1 MKGGAGERVSIGR
14 ESGPGYRRGLG
25 HRESGVAGPGG
36 CRASVAVHYFSSAE
50 GARDVVETI
59 QKRGGRALAI
69 QADLK
74 LSAEADRVVSEAV
87 KALGGLDILVNNAG
101 HLVQRCPVAE
111 MSDDLFRT
119 IMDVNMTSTFAMS
132 RAALRHML
140 PRKSGS
146 IINVSSAAAFTGGGT
161 NATVYATSKAAIVG
175 FTRGLAKEVGGQG
188 IRVNAVA
195 PGQIATQFHER
206 FSTPEGRAQTVRG
219 IPLGREGA
227 AEDVARVVVFLA
239 SPAAAFVTGEV
250 LAVNGG
256 MLFH

>member
-1 MKGGAGERVSIGR
+1 VNAFRLDGKAALVTGGASGIGKAVS
-14 ESGPGYRRGLG
+14 LALAD
-25 HRESGVAGPGG
+25 AG
-36 CRASVAVHYFSSAE
+36 ASVAVHYFSSAE

-59 QKRGGRALAI
+59 QTRGGRAVAI

-74 LSAEADRVVSEAV
+74 LSAEAERVVSEAV
-87 KALGGLDILVNNAG
+87 RALGGLDILVNNAG
-101 HLVQRCPVAE
+101 HLVQRCPVAD
-111 MSDDLFRT
+111 MSDELFRT
-119 IMDVNMTSTFAMS
+119 IMDVNMTSAFAMS

-140 PRKSGS
+140 PRRSGS
-146 IINVSSAAAFTGGGT
+146 IINMSSAAAFTGGGT

-206 FSTPEGRAQTVRG
+206 FGTPEGRAQTVRT
-219 IPLGREGA
+219 IPLGREGK
-227 AEDVARVVVFLA
+227 AEDVASVVVFLA
-239 SPAAAFVTGEV
+239 SSAADFVAGEV
-250 LAVNGG
+250 MAVNGG